1 LHVCLFVLKFTHENI
16 KICDIRNLFRN
27 STYHQSIDLHKAVIQ
42 TLPLPALAEAGIA
55 ADLLR
60 LDLIHPVISGNKW
73 FKLKYHLKA
82 ALEAGSKG
90 LLTFG
95 GAWSNHL
102 VATAAAAAAAG
113 LPCIGIVRGERA
125 AQLTPTLQDA
135 ENSGM
140 ILQFVNRTE
149 YADEAV
155 LQLRMQERYPE
166 YYLVPQGGQG
176 PEGVRGAAEILQ
188 LVADPSQYTHIACAA
203 GTGTM
208 MAGLV
213 EASIP
218 QQLVLGFSSL
228 KLSDTIHN
236 SLTAFLEAQTQKR
249 NYQFIWQYHFG
260 GYARKTALLTDFMR
274 ELFQRT
280 AIPTDIVYTGKL
292 LYGVN
297 ELAKEKFFP
306 LQSKLLVI
314 HSGGLQGNRSLPGNP
329 PGY

>member
-1 LHVCLFVLKFTHENI
+1 M
-16 KICDIRNLFRN
+16 FRS
-27 STYHQSIDLHKAVIQ
+27 STYHQSIDLHKAIIQ
-42 TLPLPALAEAGIA
+42 PLPLPALASEGIA

-73 FKLKYHLKA
+73 FKLKYYLEA
-82 ALEAGSKG
+82 ALEANSRG

-102 VATAAAAAAAG
+102 VATAAAAVASG
-113 LPCIGIVRGERA
+113 LASIGVVRGERA
-125 AQLTPTLQDA
+125 QQLTPALQDA

-140 ILQFVNRTE
+140 NLQFVNRAE
-149 YADEAV
+149 YADEAI
-155 LQLRMQERYPE
+155 LQPAMQQRFPG

-176 PEGVRGAAEILQ
+176 AIGVRGAAEILQ
-188 LVADPSQYTHIACAA
+188 LVPDLAQYTHIACAA

-218 QQLVLGFSSL
+218 QQQVLGFSSL
-228 KLSDTIHN
+228 KLNNTGHN
-236 SLTAFLEAQTQKR
+236 SLTTFLEAQTQKR

-274 ELFQRT
+274 DLFQRT

-292 LYGVN
+292 FYGVN
-297 ELAKEKFFP
+297 DLAKEKFFP
-306 LQSKLLVI
+306 QQSRLLVI
-314 HSGGLQGNRSLPGNP
+314 HSGGLQGNRSLPGDLL
-329 PGY
+329 GY